1 MGVPT
6 VIGANGAEKILEL
19 KFNDAEKILFLE
31 SLDHVKKLVE
41 QIKL

>member
-19 KFNDAEKILFLE
+19 KLSESEKTLFME